1 MVKVLLVLIAAVSWY
16 LAGVFHSF
24 AIMLYAV
31 CLAVFMLVMHIIT
44 RIYKKKTT
52 FSFET
57 EYICAAKDIEC
68 PVAINI
74 KNNSGIP
81 VSRIRLDI
89 EVRYGFHNNMTAK
102 QDVLKH
108 SVYASCRR
116 KKEVSVFKLKFPY
129 TGPACIYLKA
139 VYMYDYTGSFR
150 VKLRTNDYMNV
161 TVLPVIEKGRQS
173 IETFTNDSNSVHEMY
188 INKAGNSIDD
198 IRQIREYQTDDSYR
212 HIHWNLS
219 ARSGSLLVKEFSQET
234 DVKINVIAQVTPDI
248 LDDYRKMGDYY
259 DKLAAEA
266 MSLVSD
272 KSIVSLMWYDYE
284 YDAYTKHGITTKE
297 SCEDALYELFVYHE
311 KCRINDKKDCVCKE
325 LTYDVGNENM
335 VVVNVED
342 DKM

>member
-1 MVKVLLVLIAAVSWY
+1 
-16 LAGVFHSF
+16 
-24 AIMLYAV
+24 
-31 CLAVFMLVMHIIT
+31 
-44 RIYKKKTT
+44 
-52 FSFET
+52 
-57 EYICAAKDIEC
+57 
-68 PVAINI
+68 
-74 KNNSGIP
+74 
-81 VSRIRLDI
+81 
-89 EVRYGFHNNMTAK
+89 
-102 QDVLKH
+102 
-108 SVYASCRR
+108 
-116 KKEVSVFKLKFPY
+116 
-129 TGPACIYLKA
+129 
-139 VYMYDYTGSFR
+139 
-150 VKLRTNDYMNV
+150 MNV

-188 INKAGNSIDD
+188 INKVGNSIDD

-325 LTYDVGNENM
+325 LIYDVGNENM

-342 DKM
+342 YKM